1 MATVNPEVNTEHGS
15 SGRVSQASGIPS
27 SWGWGAGAQ
36 TIALAATCFLVPMAL
51 GGEPG
56 SGGAVTPEAALSRHQ
71 WLQDGSIDVTTAVT
85 GEDDAELFSPAE
97 RLEQIRQLLGLT
109 VTDLARLMDTSRP
122 TVYAWL
128 NGQEPRP
135 EVHTR
140 LIGLERQAKDIAVYD
155 LPRINK
161 LIRRPLHCGGSLLD
175 RLQKGDPLQPALE
188 ELQNLAQREHSRRTR
203 HKGKVIA
210 TRSSREA
217 LDDVAVPLRRG

>member
-1 MATVNPEVNTEHGS
+1 MATVNPEIIPGHGGTGRASQADGISSS
-15 SGRVSQASGIPS
+15 SG
-27 SWGWGAGAQ
+27 WGMGAQ

-56 SGGAVTPEAALSRHQ
+56 SGGAVTPEAALTRHQ
-71 WLQDGSIDVTTAVT
+71 WLQDDSIDVTSAVK
-85 GEDDAELFSPAE
+85 GEDDAELFTPAE
-97 RLEQIRQLLGLT
+97 RLERIRQLLGLT
-109 VTDLARLMDTSRP
+109 ITDLARLLDTTRP

-140 LIGLERQAKDIAVYD
+140 LIRLERQAENIAACD

-161 LIRRPLHCGGSLLD
+161 LIRRPLRCGGSLLD
-175 RLQKGDPLQPALE
+175 RLREDDPLQPALE
-188 ELQNLAQREHSRRTR
+188 ELQSLAQREHSRRMR

-217 LDDVAVPLRRG
+217 LDDIAVPLRRG